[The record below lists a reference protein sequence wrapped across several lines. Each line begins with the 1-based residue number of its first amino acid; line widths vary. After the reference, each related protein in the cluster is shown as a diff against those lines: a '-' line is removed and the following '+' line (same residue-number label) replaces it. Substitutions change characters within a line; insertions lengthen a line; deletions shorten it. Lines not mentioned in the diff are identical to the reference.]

1 MRDGFV
7 VAAPCKINIHLRVL
21 DRRSDGFH
29 DLESVFQTISFG
41 DELRVESLK
50 ERFACDILMDG
61 PVPPERNIVFKAV
74 AAFRRAVPFEGGV
87 RIRIEKRVPF
97 GAGLGG
103 GSSDAAS
110 ALIALNRISGAD
122 LDDAALQAIAAELGS
137 DVPFF
142 IRGGTAYVEGR
153 GERVLPIPGRADYHL
168 VLVNPG
174 FASDTGRAFA
184 LLDAA
189 RASASI
195 PGSAGLSP
203 DFVRSSILENA
214 DRWPFFNDFL
224 PVLLRESPAYRRMID
239 DFTAAGA
246 LFSSLSGSGATC
258 FGVFSSRKD
267 AETAQS
273 RLSASW
279 PFVKTAVP
287 LARAGK
293 AVLE

>member
-50 ERFACDILMDG
+50 ERFACDVLMDG

-74 AAFRRAVPFEGGV
+74 AAFRRAVPFDGGV
-87 RIRIEKRVPF
+87 RIQIEKRVPF

-110 ALIALNRISGAD
+110 ALIALNRISGAE
-122 LDDAALQAIAAELGS
+122 LDVAALEAIAAELGS

-153 GERVLPIPGRADYHL
+153 GERVFPIPARDDYHL

-189 RASASI
+189 RDSASV
-195 PGSAGLSP
+195 PANAGLSR
-203 DFVRSSILENA
+203 DLLISSVRENPEQ
-214 DRWPFFNDFL
+214 WPFFNDFL
-224 PVLLRESPAYRRMID
+224 PVLERESPEYRRMID
-239 DFTAAGA
+239 GLAAAGA
-246 LFSSLSGSGATC
+246 LFAGLSGSGATC
-258 FGVFSSRKD
+258 FGVFSTRKD
-267 AETAQS
+267 AETAQL
-273 RLSASW
+273 RLSAEW
-279 PFVKTAVP
+279 PFVKAAVP